1 MICLIGATVS
11 PLVSQIITIVL
22 IAIFTNRV
30 EISVTDEHKHTLPV
44 DRKCVW
50 QHPEGLAKHEVGCF
64 SADGGAAKS
73 YFDIWLCME
82 QAACTI
88 NGALHEQTMYRG
100 SVFGTIIV

>member
-1 MICLIGATVS
+1 MQLS
-11 PLVSQIITIVL
+11 HPLSHTITTNVF

-30 EISVTDEHKHTLPV
+30 EISVTDGLKHTLPV
-44 DRKCVW
+44 NQTCVW
-50 QHPEGLAKHEVGCF
+50 QHLQGLAIHDVGCF
-64 SADGGAAKS
+64 SADGGAAKN